1 MYTRSFDSVICSQ
14 AEIYCADCFTIFRLS
29 QEPLTCCPV
38 CLQSVQTVAWDE
50 GIWRYKIQTRP
61 LAAAA
66 VLAACSEPTKLA
78 KKVKKDTFWKDHIV
92 KLSMVNAALDQ
103 TLKSLQGEVTCKFRI
118 RDDAKRA
125 LAEALETMLE
135 ATFHRVHLLT
145 HHRGKAT
152 PTKQDWELAEVL
164 SSEAK
169 FQESLDK
176 ARARAQEPQPKR
188 RRLRPLA
195 AVAVDESMHGAAA
208 GVVPGAIAQPEEVS
222 VPQPAELAPA
232 VVAEDGASRMDG
244 APAAEE
250 LGETAP
256 VSQNLQQ

>member
-1 MYTRSFDSVICSQ
+1 M
-14 AEIYCADCFTIFRLS
+14 
-29 QEPLTCCPV
+29 
-38 CLQSVQTVAWDE
+38 AWDR

-66 VLAACSEPTKLA
+66 VLAACSEPTKLVE
-78 KKVKKDTFWKDHIV
+78 KVKKDTFWKDHIV

-103 TLKSLQGEVTCKFRI
+103 TLKSLQGEVTGQFRF

-135 ATFHRVHLLT
+135 ATFHRVQLLT

-152 PTKQDWELAEVL
+152 PAKQDWELAELL

-176 ARARAQEPQPKR
+176 ARARAQEPKSKR
-188 RRLRPLA
+188 RRLPPLGD
-195 AVAVDESMHGAAA
+195 VAVDERTHGAAA
-208 GVVPGAIAQPEEVS
+208 GVMPVDVSSTAEQMS
-222 VPQPAELAPA
+222 VPQPAKVAPA

-244 APAAEE
+244 AATAEV
-250 LGETAP
+250 